1 MGYDMFRYELLAKI
15 GESMARDLQ
24 SSATAPVTSG
34 AVS

>member
-24 SSATAPVTSG
+24 ASATVRVASG
-34 AVS
+34 ANS